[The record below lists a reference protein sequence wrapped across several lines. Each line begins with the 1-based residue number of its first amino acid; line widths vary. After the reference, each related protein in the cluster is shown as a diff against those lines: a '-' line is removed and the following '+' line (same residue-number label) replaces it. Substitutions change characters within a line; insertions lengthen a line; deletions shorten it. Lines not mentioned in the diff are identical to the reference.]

1 MLCRVRF
8 ADRLEEIKPA
18 ARGMVTVVS
27 MAEPY
32 FFDEATIHVRAG
44 KGGNGCVSFRRE
56 KYVPFGGPNGGN
68 GGAGG
73 DVYVA
78 ANRHLNTLIQF
89 QRQQHFRAEP
99 GGHGQGKD
107 MQGKRGEDRFVPVP
121 PGTVVRDAKSGELLA
136 DLVEDGQKV
145 LVAKGGR
152 GGRGNAAFKSSTNQ
166 APRVAEKGEPGETR
180 LLKFEMKLIA
190 DVGIIGAPN
199 AGKST
204 LLAAVSAARPKI
216 AAYPFTTLSPNLGVV
231 TLDHRSL
238 VLADIPGLI
247 EGAHAGAGLGIKF
260 LRHIERTRVL
270 IHLLNGASPD
280 PLQDLEDINGELALF
295 SPVLPDKPQVVVL
308 NKMDLP
314 LAQEVWPIVQ
324 AAMRERH
331 LPVFAISAVTGQG
344 TRELLYGVL
353 ELLDATPVEPATP
366 VVEARVFRPAEED
379 DAFEIVKEG
388 DHFRVRGRRVERAAA
403 MTDWH
408 NHEAVARF
416 QRILKAIGVF
426 EALQQADVQEGDT
439 VFIGTHELEWQ

>member
-1 MLCRVRF
+1 M
-8 ADRLEEIKPA
+8 E
-18 ARGMVTVVS
+18 
-27 MAEPY
+27 EPY

-73 DVYVA
+73 DVYLV
-78 ANRHLNTLIQF
+78 ANRRLNTLIQF
-89 QRQQHFRAEP
+89 TRQQHFRAEP
-99 GGHGQGKD
+99 GGNGLGKD
-107 MQGKRGEDRFVPVP
+107 MQGKRGEELFIPVP
-121 PGTVVRDAKSGELLA
+121 PGTVVRDAKTGELLG

-152 GGRGNAAFKSSTNQ
+152 GGRGNAAFKSPTNQ
-166 APRVAEKGEPGETR
+166 APRIAEKGEPGETR
-180 LLKFEMKLIA
+180 SLKLEMKLIA

-216 AAYPFTTLSPNLGVV
+216 ADYPFTTLSPNLGVA

-270 IHLLNGASPD
+270 IHLLSGASPD
-280 PLQDLEDINGELALF
+280 PLQDLEDINAELALF
-295 SPVLPDKPQVVVL
+295 SSELALKPQVVVL

-314 LAQEVWPIVQ
+314 QAQEMWPAVQ
-324 AAMRERH
+324 AAMRERN

-344 TRELLYGVL
+344 TRELLYAVL
-353 ELLDATPVEPATP
+353 EVLEAIPVEIVSP
-366 VVEARVFRPAEED
+366 VEARVFRPAEEE
-379 DAFEIVKEG
+379 DAFEVVKEG

-403 MTDWH
+403 MTDW
-408 NHEAVARF
+408 NNQEAVARF
-416 QRILKAIGVF
+416 QRILKAIGVLK
-426 EALQQADVQEGDT
+426 ALQQAGVQSGDT
-439 VFIGTHELEWQ
+439 VFVGDHELEWQ